1 MCSHG
6 VIAKTAAATEENSA
20 CVSFK
25 AWDERTGRFFTDENG
40 VPTNLLL
47 DTDIPTDEMD
57 IVESPHTREMTF
69 MWEISTIFL
78 ILLLLIIP
86 QTSTVWQD
94 TERFAKI
101 TLHQGLH
108 DVDGS

>member
-1 MCSHG
+1 MD
-6 VIAKTAAATEENSA
+6 KTKFIL
-20 CVSFK
+20 VSFK